1 MKVTLIGID
10 LAKTIFQVCGVNQL
24 SKKVF
29 NRQLRRNKLLAFLM
43 QHPEATI
50 AMEACSGSNYWAECW
65 EREVLR

>member
-1 MKVTLIGID
+1 
-10 LAKTIFQVCGVNQL
+10 VNQA